1 MKSQVQV
8 RHRRRILCAF
18 PRYAPSFGTFHY
30 AYPLMNGV
38 RAFMPPQGILVVA
51 AYLPR
56 EWEVRLVDE
65 NVAPASEADLA
76 WADAVFVSGM
86 HIQKAEI
93 KALAART
100 RALGKTTVLGGPS
113 VSAAPEQYPEYDY
126 LHLGELGDATD
137 ALIRALDADVRP
149 PCEQQRFVT
158 KERLPLADFPIPA
171 YELIDGE
178 RYFIGSV
185 QFSSGCPYRCEFC
198 DIPVLYGRQP
208 RLKTPQQVVAE
219 LDALIAAGIKTSIYF
234 VDDNFI
240 ANKRAARELLPHL
253 AAWQKRRGYPV
264 QLCCEATLNI
274 AKSPDILGLM
284 REAYFC
290 TVFCGIETPE
300 LAALD
305 AMQKSHNRTMPL
317 LDAVATI
324 NRYGLEVVSGII
336 LGLDTDTPQTADR
349 LVEFIEASH
358 IPMLTINLL
367 TALPK
372 TPLWRRLETAGRLSD
387 DPGRESNV
395 VFMRPYDEVLEG
407 WRRSIRAVFTPE
419 AIYRRFAWNAV
430 HTYPNRLVPPLSRAR
445 LNPANLRRAIG
456 IIGRMLVRVGI
467 LGDYRR
473 TFWRMAWP
481 ALRAGHIEQLIHI
494 GIVAHHMIVFARA
507 CAAGRENA
515 SFFAER
521 PKLAAQVSLE
531 PEAPLYHHQPYQPHH
546 GPAKM
551 IASQN
556 RMNSSTKNA
565 AAAPPP

>member
-1 MKSQVQV
+1 MKSQVDV
-8 RHRRRILCAF
+8 RHRRRILCIF

-30 AYPLMNGV
+30 AYPLMDGV

-56 EWEVRLVDE
+56 QWEVRLVDE
-65 NVAPASEADLA
+65 NVRPATEADLA

-93 KALAART
+93 KALAARA
-100 RALGKTTVLGGPS
+100 RALGKTTALGGPS
-113 VSAAPEQYPEYDY
+113 VSASPEQYPEYDY

-137 ALIRALDADVRP
+137 ALIRALDEDSRP
-149 PCEQQRFVT
+149 PPEQRRFAT
-158 KERLPLADFPIPA
+158 QARLPLPDFPIPA
-171 YELIDGE
+171 YQLIDGG

-198 DIPVLYGRQP
+198 DIPELYGRKP
-208 RLKTPQQVVAE
+208 RFKTAQQVVAE
-219 LDALIAAGIKTSIYF
+219 LDALIDAGIKTSIYF

-240 ANKRAARELLPHL
+240 GNKKAARELLPHL
-253 AAWQKRRGYPV
+253 AAWQRRRGYPV

-274 AKSPDILGLM
+274 AKSPDILALM

-305 AMQKSHNRTMPL
+305 AMQKSHNRAMPL

-336 LGLDTDTPQTADR
+336 LGLDTDTHQTADR

-372 TPLWRRLETAGRLSD
+372 TPLWRRLEAAGRLSD

-395 VFMRPYDEVLEG
+395 VFTRPYDEVLQG
-407 WRRSIRAVFTPE
+407 WRRSIRAAFSPE

-430 HTYPNRLVPPLSRAR
+430 HTYPNRLTPPLSRAR
-445 LNPANLRRAIG
+445 LNPGNLRRAFIIITRMMVRIG
-456 IIGRMLVRVGI
+456 MF
-467 LGDYRR
+467 GDYRR
-473 TFWRMAWP
+473 LFWRMAWP
-481 ALRAGHIEQLIHI
+481 ALRSGRIEQLIHI

-507 CAAGRENA
+507 CSTGRENA
-515 SFFAER
+515 SFFTER
-521 PKLAAQVSLE
+521 PKLAAE
-531 PEAPLYHHQPYQPHH
+531 
-546 GPAKM
+546 
-551 IASQN
+551 
-556 RMNSSTKNA
+556 
-565 AAAPPP
+565 AAAPSSG